1 MESNEQNN
9 PQEKV
14 LVTLELPRDV
24 VDWIDGLKAQMGFRN
39 RGIIVAELLREL
51 IPALVEEDDQSEA
64 EKAA

>member
-14 LVTLELPRDV
+14 WVTLELPRDV
-24 VDWIDGLKAQMGFRN
+24 VEWIDGFKAQMGFRN
-39 RGIIVAELLREL
+39 WGIIVGDLLREL
-51 IPALVEEDDQSEA
+51 IPELVEEDDQSDA